1 MKAKLAVS
9 MESTPLVRETKEM
22 EAEVVR
28 LRTMVRELKRERER
42 ERAKTDEQYSEQSKR
57 HVQQVAA
64 GQIRRTKQLEAEMVT
79 QRAASK
85 RITAELEALRAS
97 SKERER
103 DSHKYQKESQ
113 ALKRLLAD
121 AKTRQEQAVADA
133 TKSAEARIVAL
144 EGRNDRLMAS
154 LQAAAVTTRTAA
166 GGTDQQQPADVPAVS
181 NARRLSDESKKSKSA
196 ASRARRNSSSTSGTP
211 SSQKAS
217 AAKSAAGAVAAS
229 SNRVVHVQPKAKH
242 GRQPLARE
250 TSLSPQVEE
259 ARLAMK

>member
-154 LQAAAVTTRTAA
+154 LQAAA